1 MPFDPFGLREYHE
14 NVTRRIRDKE
24 PGLAQSWIGD
34 SLGGALVSLEAGR
47 LAGGPTHANLTEV
60 MDELMLDVARGEGAA
75 TSGAFSLKRIE
86 LMIENRE
93 RWYDGEREGLGGSAV
108 SAAGQPARVVLLSI
122 GVLRACRSPTNF
134 NWKRV
139 ATEGAMRM
147 CMRLIALSR

>member
-1 MPFDPFGLREYHE
+1 LALAAALEVAFCRKEVQPFRQTWQCSFKENTMPFDPFGLREYHE

-47 LAGGPTHANLTEV
+47 LAGGPTHANVTEV

-93 RWYDGEREGLGGSAV
+93 RWYDPWGKGKAE
-108 SAAGQPARVVLLSI
+108 AALLSQ
-122 GVLRACRSPTNF
+122 LRASQPELF
-134 NWKRV
+134 Y
-139 ATEGAMRM
+139 
-147 CMRLIALSR
+147 